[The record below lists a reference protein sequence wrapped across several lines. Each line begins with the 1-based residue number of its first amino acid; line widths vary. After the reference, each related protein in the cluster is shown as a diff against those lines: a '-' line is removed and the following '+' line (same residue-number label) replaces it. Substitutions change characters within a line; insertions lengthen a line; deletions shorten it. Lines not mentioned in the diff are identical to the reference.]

1 MGLRK
6 LRKFPVNPCILLY
19 GVCRRIL
26 VHRQEYRASHGIPVG
41 CFFCTR
47 IRGFLCAM
55 VPMYARHHAQSH
67 QNPSHCIPCP
77 KSRCLFILLFIV
89 ISGIIHTMN
98 KATSVA
104 VFLLPAVCGAF
115 FYLPKGITNEN
126 TTIFAAAV
134 NVARIHG

>member
-26 VHRQEYRASHGIPVG
+26 VHRQEYRRSHGIPVG

-77 KSRCLFILLFIV
+77 KHRCQFILLFIV
-89 ISGIIHTMN
+89 ICGIIHTMN
-98 KATSVA
+98 KGD
-104 VFLLPAVCGAF
+104 VCRCFFIDPQLRAF
-115 FYLPKGITNEN
+115 YVSKGITNAN
-126 TTIFAAAV
+126 TGIFAGIDV
-134 NVARIHG
+134 VARIHG